1 MKKHPSGGVSAV
13 VTLFLITAVMAGLL
27 AMVNAVTAGP
37 IADGLREKTENS
49 SPSGL
54 TPLSGPANTWSSP
67 DLIFSAASSMASCV
81 PSTAIFSFSGD
92 R

>member
-37 IADGLREKTENS
+37 IADGLREKTEKA
-49 SPSGL
+49 
-54 TPLSGPANTWSSP
+54 LSGVLAEGVVLEEALENFP
-67 DLIFSAASSMASCV
+67 DDTGLEEAV
-81 PSTAIFSFSGD
+81 
-92 R
+92 

>member
-37 IADGLREKTENS
+37 IADGLREKTEKRFPAFWRKVS
-49 SPSGL
+49 SWKKSWKISRMKPAWWRRY
-54 TPLSGPANTWSSP
+54 TGPPRDMW
-67 DLIFSAASSMASCV
+67 
-81 PSTAIFSFSGD
+81 
-92 R
+92 